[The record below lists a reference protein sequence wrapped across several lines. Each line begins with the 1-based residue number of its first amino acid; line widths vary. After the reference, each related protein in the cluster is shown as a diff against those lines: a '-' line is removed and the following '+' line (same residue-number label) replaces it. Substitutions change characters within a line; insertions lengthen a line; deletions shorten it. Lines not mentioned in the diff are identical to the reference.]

1 MAAMSRLQASLPQI
15 TKAGTIFDRDGKL
28 RSTFAKVEDIDVA
41 IRPLYS
47 AEGFSLRTDS
57 EPAGQAGSKY
67 TMTVSHRDGHE
78 VTLSIILP
86 ISAPPGC
93 SAAQG
98 AGATMSYAKRYL
110 TMQHFNLVMRDV
122 DNDGQGE
129 VQPITAAQAQQLRD
143 ELAAAGGSE
152 ARFLGWLKVASFE
165 DIQADRFDVALRSIE
180 DKRRQAKTTP

>member
-1 MAAMSRLQASLPQI
+1 
-15 TKAGTIFDRDGKL
+15 
-28 RSTFAKVEDIDVA
+28 
-41 IRPLYS
+41 
-47 AEGFSLRTDS
+47 
-57 EPAGQAGSKY
+57 
-67 TMTVSHRDGHE
+67 
-78 VTLSIILP
+78 
-86 ISAPPGC
+86 
-93 SAAQG
+93 
-98 AGATMSYAKRYL
+98 MSYAKRYL

-165 DIQADRFDVALRSIE
+165 DIPADRFDVALRSIE